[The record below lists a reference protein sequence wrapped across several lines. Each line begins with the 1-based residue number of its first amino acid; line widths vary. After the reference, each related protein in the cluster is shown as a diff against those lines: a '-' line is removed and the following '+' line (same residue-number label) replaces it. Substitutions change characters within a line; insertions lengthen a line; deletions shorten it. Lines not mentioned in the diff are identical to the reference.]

1 MPRWKKRIIVTWTT
15 WGQLLVEE
23 DVLAAARRRSLN
35 LNNTAAIFSPIQ
47 HPSIFY
53 LDTSET
59 IVHTRPH
66 LRSVQSHQVT
76 KRMSMDCGRSKR
88 EHVHSGPSLMS
99 SLTHGAPSKP
109 PLRFSLMCINELV
122 EKLEEQAWSTSGG
135 SRAGMFKVKG
145 GDKSDR
151 PYSSWVLL
159 PWVSMLLG

>member
-23 DVLAAARRRSLN
+23 DILAAARRRSLN

-76 KRMSMDCGRSKR
+76 PNACLWTVGGARENTSTLAPPSCLLWLTGRLASPPWGFLWCASMSWWRSWR
-88 EHVHSGPSLMS
+88 NRPGPPQ
-99 SLTHGAPSKP
+99 GVA
-109 PLRFSLMCINELV
+109 
-122 EKLEEQAWSTSGG
+122 EQACLRLKEGTKVIGLIPRECCLG
-135 SRAGMFKVKG
+135 SACC
-145 GDKSDR
+145 
-151 PYSSWVLL
+151 
-159 PWVSMLLG
+159 